1 MKDRYNWYIIYITN
15 GIYFCFYCRRSRYLY
30 ILHNVCFYFTRQKF
44 YCCYSCSSV
53 KVLEIPGILS
63 KVLEKSRDFDA
74 KSPGKRE
81 KKSWKVLEFESIF
94 LVGTMSL
101 LKICFLSFI
110 EDCHKSFD
118 ASCNLFNY
126 QSIHLY
132 CCYCRY

>member
-1 MKDRYNWYIIYITN
+1 M
-15 GIYFCFYCRRSRYLY
+15 FLFYKTEVLLLPFVQLCKSPG
-30 ILHNVCFYFTRQKF
+30 NPWNFVE
-44 YCCYSCSSV
+44 SPG
-53 KVLEIPGILS
+53 KVQE
-63 KVLEKSRDFDA
+63 FDA
-74 KSPGKRE
+74 KSSGKRE
-81 KKSWKVLEFESIF
+81 KKSWKVLEFESFF

-118 ASCNLFNY
+118 VSCNLFNY